1 MDKTEAINVAFLAG
15 VIIVLVAA
23 FVYVNAFYEEP
34 EEEEEDAEEETG
46 ALVDVDVPANDAE
59 DAVASSN
66 TTSPASALY
75 RLSCC

>member
-34 EEEEEDAEEETG
+34 EEEEDTEEETES
-46 ALVDVDVPANDAE
+46 LMDLDIPAFDTDE
-59 DAVASSN
+59 TVVSTIS
-66 TTSPASALY
+66 TSIP
-75 RLSCC
+75 SCLDNISHC

>member
-46 ALVDVDVPANDAE
+46 ISADIDVPAYDAE
-59 DAVASSN
+59 DAVVSSN
-66 TTSPASALY
+66 PTSASPALDS
-75 RLSCC
+75 LSRC

>member
-46 ALVDVDVPANDAE
+46 SLVDLDVPAYDAE
-59 DAVASSN
+59 DAVAEWNPISV
-66 TTSPASALY
+66 ASALDDVF
-75 RLSCC
+75 CC